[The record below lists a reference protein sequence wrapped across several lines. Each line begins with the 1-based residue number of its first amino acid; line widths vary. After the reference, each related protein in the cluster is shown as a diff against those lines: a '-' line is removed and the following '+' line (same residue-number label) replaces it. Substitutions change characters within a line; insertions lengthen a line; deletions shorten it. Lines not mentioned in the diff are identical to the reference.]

1 VSPTSLSTAL
11 WIALACAGTIA
22 LYAASRALHART
34 RSVLTLP
41 IVITAGILFCAVVLG
56 RLDLDRYEAATRPLS
71 FWLGP
76 ATVALAVPL
85 HRQRALVGKHLRAVV
100 ASIVVGSISSMLLI
114 LGLSMA
120 LHLAR
125 PLTLS
130 LVPKSVT
137 TPIAMPIA
145 EQLGGIPAVAA
156 AIVVITGVL
165 GMAFGGP
172 LLTLARV
179 RHPIARGLAL
189 GTGAHGIGTAR
200 ALEEG
205 PVEGA
210 MSGVAMVISGV
221 VTALLAPAIVRGL
234 GGLLG

>member
-1 VSPTSLSTAL
+1 MSRLDIS
-11 WIALACAGTIA
+11 WFALASGGTIA
-22 LYAASRALHART
+22 LYAASRALHARV

-41 IVITAGILFCAVVLG
+41 IVVTAGSLFLAVVVG
-56 RLDLDRYEAATRPLS
+56 ALDLDRYEAATRPLS

-85 HRQRALVGKHLRAVV
+85 HRHRALVSRHLRAVL
-100 ASIVVGSISSMLLI
+100 AATATGALSSILVVM
-114 LGLSMA
+114 GLAMT
-120 LHLAR
+120 LHLGR
-125 PLTLS
+125 PLSLS

-145 EQLGGIPAVAA
+145 EQLGGIPSVAA
-156 AIVVITGVL
+156 AVVVITGVL
-165 GMAFGGP
+165 GMAFGGR

-210 MSGVAMVISGV
+210 MSGIAMVIAGAL
-221 VTALLAPAIVRGL
+221 TALLAPAIVHGL
-234 GGLLG
+234 ESLLS

>member
-1 VSPTSLSTAL
+1 MTASSAA
-11 WIALACAGTIA
+11 WIAAACGGTIA
-22 LYAASRALHART
+22 LYAATRAIHARV

-41 IVITAGILFCAVVLG
+41 IVLTAGALFCAVVCGALE
-56 RLDLDRYEAATRPLS
+56 LDRYEPATAPLS

-85 HRQRALVGKHLRAVV
+85 HRQRALLARHARAVL
-100 ASIVVGSISSMLLI
+100 ASIAVGALSSMVLVI
-114 LGLSMA
+114 VLSAA
-120 LHLAR
+120 LHLSRA
-125 PLTLS
+125 LSLS

-145 EQLGGIPAVAA
+145 MQLGGIPAITA

-221 VTALLAPAIVRGL
+221 VTALLAPLIVRGL
-234 GGLLG
+234 GGFLR